1 MCVYLLVPLGLE
13 LWRPIQCLCLYIYW
27 CIIRPTYNFCTCV
40 CKPAFVQL
48 YVFGITFFS
57 YCTDCHL
64 CCIWKLYTVLR
75 WSLSLCSWSFF
86 VCVSWFVAEYYST
99 NPNSTSPNMCTVAYS
114 QLQPDVLVFVGIFQ
128 QFIYRLLYWT
138 INSLLNCQ
146 HNNWFSAFKLLNV

>member
-1 MCVYLLVPLGLE
+1 M
-13 LWRPIQCLCLYIYW
+13 
-27 CIIRPTYNFCTCV
+27 CV

-64 CCIWKLYTVLR
+64 CCIWKLYTMLR

-114 QLQPDVLVFVGIFQ
+114 QLQPDVLVFVWFFQ

-146 HNNWFSAFKLLNV
+146 HNNWFSTFKLLNVLNYFLMNLWCFQVFMVMFYYHASAQECWRAVLI